1 MTAFNVK
8 DNLSD
13 YSAQLE
19 QVEHYLTCYKAAMLK
34 KDFYQVQQAL
44 SGLAIWQANLAIAT
58 GVHIQK
64 EAQMTKVFWPQGKP
78 DGDGDADAYYISLN
92 KG

>member
-1 MTAFNVK
+1 MSAFNVE

-19 QVEHYLTCYKAAMLK
+19 QVEHYLTCYKAFMLK

-44 SGLAIWQANLAIAT
+44 SGLAIWQVNLAIAT

-64 EAQMTKVFWPQGKP
+64 EAQLDKIFWPQGREIDK
-78 DGDGDADAYYISLN
+78 
-92 KG
+92 